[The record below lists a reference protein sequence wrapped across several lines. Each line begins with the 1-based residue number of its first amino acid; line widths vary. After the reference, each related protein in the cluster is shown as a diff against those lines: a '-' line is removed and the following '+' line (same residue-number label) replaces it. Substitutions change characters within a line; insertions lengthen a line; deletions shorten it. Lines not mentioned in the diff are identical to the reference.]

1 MAPRIIVY
9 YQTFNGI
16 EEILDRPK
24 NNNIT
29 HIHLSSIH
37 FGKDDEDK
45 NNIGYI
51 HLNNNSPY
59 DKIFDSVWE
68 DMGKANE
75 LGIKIIM
82 MIGGA
87 GGAYTE
93 LFQDFEYYYGLLYK
107 LIKNKPIIKGVDLD
121 IEETVD
127 LKNVKKLINRIRND
141 FGKDFIISMAPIQ
154 SSLEYDS
161 KGMGGFIYKDLL
173 NSPEGD
179 LIDYFN
185 GQFYS
190 DYSLYA
196 YDKVVNNKY
205 KPENI
210 VMGMLGNTKDIMDS
224 NFKQVSDIYKKYG
237 DKFGGVFLWEYY
249 LYPRFVEDSLAVL

>member
-16 EEILDRPK
+16 QKILDRPK

-37 FGKDDEDK
+37 FGKDE

-75 LGIKIIM
+75 MGIKIIL

-87 GGAYTE
+87 GGAFTD
-93 LFQDFEYYYGLLYK
+93 LFQDVEYYYGLLYK
-107 LIKNKPIIKGVDLD
+107 LIKNKPIIKGLDLD
-121 IEETVD
+121 IEEIVD
-127 LKNVKKLINRIRND
+127 LKNVKKLINRVKVD
-141 FGKDFIISMAPIQ
+141 FGQDFIISVAPIQ

-161 KGMGGFIYKDLL
+161 QGMGGFIYKDLL
-173 NSPEGD
+173 NSPEGK

-190 DYSLYA
+190 DYTLYA

-205 KPENI
+205 KSENI
-210 VMGMLGNTKDIMDS
+210 VMGMLGSTKDIMDS
-224 NFKQVSDIYKKYG
+224 NFKQVKSIYKKYG

-249 LYPRFVEDSLAVL
+249 LYPEFVDNSLNILY